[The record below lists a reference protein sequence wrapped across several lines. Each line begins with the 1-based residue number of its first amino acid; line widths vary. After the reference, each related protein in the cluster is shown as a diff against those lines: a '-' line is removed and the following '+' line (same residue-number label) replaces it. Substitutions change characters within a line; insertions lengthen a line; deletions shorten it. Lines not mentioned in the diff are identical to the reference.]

1 MAKSITLKQLI
12 RATYLK
18 IIFQFLICICFFYI
32 IPALFTAVEGINA
45 NNVNSFT
52 MFFSVSSWIYLCVI
66 LVVIIVRNVQK
77 LLYEI
82 QREMKT
88 VYEQSLYS
96 DNNKYSKP
104 LRLFEFIETKR
115 TYYEDA
121 G

>member
-18 IIFQFLICICFFYI
+18 IIFQFLICICLFYI

-66 LVVIIVRNVQK
+66 FYHLSSISRYLMKNSLSSIVK
-77 LLYEI
+77 LRKL
-82 QREMKT
+82 
-88 VYEQSLYS
+88 SF
-96 DNNKYSKP
+96 
-104 LRLFEFIETKR
+104 FELKFSVKSVH
-115 TYYEDA
+115 
-121 G
+121 

>member
-12 RATYLK
+12 RVTYLK
-18 IIFQFLICICFFYI
+18 IIFQFLLCICFFYI

-66 LVVIIVRNVQK
+66 LVFIIVRNVQK

-82 QREMKT
+82 QIDM
-88 VYEQSLYS
+88 
-96 DNNKYSKP
+96 NKAYIQTITNTLSH
-104 LRLFEFIETKR
+104 
-115 TYYEDA
+115 
-121 G
+121 